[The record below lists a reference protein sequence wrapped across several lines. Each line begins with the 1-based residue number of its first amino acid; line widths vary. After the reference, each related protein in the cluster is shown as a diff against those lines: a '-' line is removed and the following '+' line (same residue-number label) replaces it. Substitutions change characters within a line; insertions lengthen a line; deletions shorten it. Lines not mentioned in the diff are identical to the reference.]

1 MSFYLLKA
9 NIFQRFHYHIFCK
22 LHISL
27 MYKTAVEDEL
37 KAGVL
42 KEIKLNDFKIL
53 HDFDFI
59 WEKDSVYPNKYLSF
73 CKEFAK

>member
-1 MSFYLLKA
+1 
-9 NIFQRFHYHIFCK
+9 
-22 LHISL
+22 

-59 WEKDSVYPNKYLSF
+59 WEKDSVYSNKYHSF
-73 CKEFAK
+73 CEEFAK